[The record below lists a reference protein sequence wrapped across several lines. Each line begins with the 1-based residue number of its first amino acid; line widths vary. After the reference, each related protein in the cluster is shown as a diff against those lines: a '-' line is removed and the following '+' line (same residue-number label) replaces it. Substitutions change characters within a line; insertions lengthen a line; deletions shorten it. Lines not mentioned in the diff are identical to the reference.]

1 MSMLLLRFL
10 GELCRLL
17 QLNVDYWA
25 MIDGSICLLA
35 AAVNCLKEKRTK
47 NASRAVGMEQSY
59 KHSSLFST
67 RLLVLTGKIRRLKV
81 VKTRP

>member
-1 MSMLLLRFL
+1 MLLLRFL

-35 AAVNCLKEKRTK
+35 ADVNCLKEKRTEDT
-47 NASRAVGMEQSY
+47 SRAIGMEQSY

-67 RLLVLTGKIRRLKV
+67 RLLVLIGKNRRLNVLKR
-81 VKTRP
+81 RP